1 MSDQE
6 QEFQIDSYRLF
17 LDVSSACTGYVVAKI
32 NSGGSNSLARATCE
46 IVRAG
51 AIWYPKDWTNEKKN
65 YYMFRI
71 ISDDFYVISA
81 ITDIIYERYS
91 FSPKQRAGSL
101 VVPEMIGAIKVAAFD
116 TGELPLGVED
126 IPPNVWRSQLGIK
139 ADVTVSSDGKKSR
152 DYKEPCIRYMKDQF
166 GDKIPDQIISNVTG
180 NLRAT
185 PNDVYDAFGVCMG
198 WHKKFGVNKF
208 KIADNAFNVSLM
220 DTDV

>member
-1 MSDQE
+1 
-6 QEFQIDSYRLF
+6 
-17 LDVSSACTGYVVAKI
+17 
-32 NSGGSNSLARATCE
+32 
-46 IVRAG
+46 
-51 AIWYPKDWTNEKKN
+51 
-65 YYMFRI
+65 MFRI

>member
-152 DYKEPCIRYMKDQF
+152 DYKEPCIRYMKEQF

-198 WHKKFGVNKF
+198 WHRKFGVNKF